1 MRTATTAKIPR
12 QSLPGLMKQGPK
24 WDSRITKYLYREKEL
39 ATMRASVEFT
49 ATAGT
54 IFEIGGFRL
63 REIGSFGSIE
73 SGVLERVVEVI
84 PPKED
89 EPFPDLLAELCEDTS
104 GPLGKSASPE
114 LRERFDRERFDFQEY
129 ALIGMQPRLLGSKKR
144 REQIRIINLLSRA
157 VCGTDRPLSKVF
169 AQMLADNIEN
179 LEPSAEL

>member
-1 MRTATTAKIPR
+1 MRTATAAKITR

-39 ATMRASVEFT
+39 ATMRASAEFT

-54 IFEIGGFRL
+54 IF
-63 REIGSFGSIE
+63 EIGSFGSIE